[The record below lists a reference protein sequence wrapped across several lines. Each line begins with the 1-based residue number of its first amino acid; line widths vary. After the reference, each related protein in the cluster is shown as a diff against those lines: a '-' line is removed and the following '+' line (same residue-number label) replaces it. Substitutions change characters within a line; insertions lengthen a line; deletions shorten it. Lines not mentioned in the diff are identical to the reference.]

1 VAFSHLGSYAQ
12 YAIVPAT
19 KLVPLPDE
27 IDFRTAAVGLLQGV
41 TAQYLTTSTLALQS
55 GQKALIHAA
64 AGGVG
69 GILVQLAKARGAY
82 VFGTASTPK
91 LDIVREAGADLAIDY
106 TTDDF
111 VKRVLDETSGEGV
124 DVVYDSVGKTTLERS
139 LDCLKVRG
147 MLVSFGQSSGPAP
160 PIEVLRLSPKSLFLT
175 RPVLAHYSAE
185 RTELLWRASELFTA
199 ISSGTVR
206 IRIDRELPLSRA
218 AEAHSL
224 LESRGTS
231 GKIILI
237 PDQSI
242 PV

>member
-1 VAFSHLGSYAQ
+1 MKAIRVTTPGGPEALTVAEVATPTPGAGEALIRIEAIGVNYIDVYHRSGFYKLPTPFTPGSEGSGVVQEVGPGTPGVKAGERVAFSHLGSYAQ
-12 YAIVPAT
+12 YVIVPVA

-27 IDFRTAAVGLLQGV
+27 IDFRTAAAGLLQGV

-124 DVVYDSVGKTTLERS
+124 DVVYDSVGKTTL
-139 LDCLKVRG
+139 D
-147 MLVSFGQSSGPAP
+147 
-160 PIEVLRLSPKSLFLT
+160 
-175 RPVLAHYSAE
+175 
-185 RTELLWRASELFTA
+185 
-199 ISSGTVR
+199 
-206 IRIDRELPLSRA
+206 SR
-218 AEAHSL
+218 
-224 LESRGTS
+224 
-231 GKIILI
+231 
-237 PDQSI
+237 
-242 PV
+242 